1 MRLWISGIAAVVLLI
16 AGPARAQEP
25 RPFGLEAG
33 VVMGIIAVPYPTVG
47 VVAGPWSVRVSGGR
61 APDSSIATDSS
72 SMPGA
77 CSGNRATPSTRS
89 AWSGPTFATAAGRTT
104 PPHPAAIARAADDTS
119 AFAYDFQVKGFFIEA
134 GPAFGASNPVSSTFT
149 GGLLNHVYGQ
159 MGYVHRFGKKY
170 RDDDEDR

>member
-1 MRLWISGIAAVVLLI
+1 MRLWISGIATVVLLF
-16 AGPARAQEP
+16 AGPARAQES

-33 VVMGIIAVPYPTVG
+33 VVMGIIGVPYPTAG

-61 APDSSIATDSS
+61 APGLVDCH
-72 SMPGA
+72 GLQL
-77 CSGNRATPSTRS
+77 N
-89 AWSGPTFATAAGRTT
+89 AGRVLRELGNAKHTVGFVW
-104 PPHPAAIARAADDTS
+104 ADFRNGCWTDNAS
-119 AFAYDFQVKGFFIEA
+119 ASSRNRESGGRYIGFAYDFQVKGFFIEV

-170 RDDDEDR
+170 RDDDEDQ